1 MLIAQKNVLLAG
13 LLVISSVR
21 IAKGA
26 PAAEDPEEEVLSAC
40 QLPKDVGDC
49 DKNVTKYY
57 FNSESEECEEFTFG
71 GCNGNDNKFDSMEE
85 CSEAC
90 KKDSEDE
97 NKSNAYRMGFDPEE
111 DYDRKEG
118 FLGDPQDPRF
128 RDLRPYRPAPF
139 YYRENSDE
147 RLGLGFYGYPKP
159 YGHIGHPQHRNNFEE
174 FEPENKWGLLNYF
187 AGYPYGGNNN
197 LLVEDKRRQAAL
209 GYNRGS
215 RGNYDFSLI
224 NKILYADNDKKFSY
238 NGFSGFNPEALSKP
252 VISVFVLENVSRF
265 SYNGCG
271 GNQNNFETYN
281 DCVQTCARLF
291 YKSKKNLGFYGNT
304 EDKKYGYYGGGS
316 KKHGFGAPGFFSR
329 NQLGFQNLPHYRPH
343 KKIAEEDNPE
353 RDA

>member
-209 GYNRGS
+209 GYNRGPE
-215 RGNYDFSLI
+215 
-224 NKILYADNDKKFSY
+224 DNDKKFSY

-252 VISVFVLENVSRF
+252 VISVCSQPRKSGRCFNNSFQRFYYDSRLGKCIRF

-291 YKSKKNLGFYGNT
+291 YKSKKIWAFTEIQKTINT
-304 EDKKYGYYGGGS
+304 DIMEGVAKSMVLVHPD
-316 KKHGFGAPGFFSR
+316 FLVEI
-329 NQLGFQNLPHYRPH
+329 N
-343 KKIAEEDNPE
+343 
-353 RDA
+353 